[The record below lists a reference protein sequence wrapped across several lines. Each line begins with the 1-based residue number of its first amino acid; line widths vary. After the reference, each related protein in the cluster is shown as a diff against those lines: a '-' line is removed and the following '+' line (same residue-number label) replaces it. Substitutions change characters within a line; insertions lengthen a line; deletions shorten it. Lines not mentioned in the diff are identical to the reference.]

1 MPRHPVVQDLL
12 DQFVVPNKTTGI
24 QRAIWILYRT
34 LANNLAQQLSQD
46 SGELIEAL
54 TLLKRSRD
62 LATIGGVNPRPVPS
76 TAVPQSRIRN
86 MAPAPSVEVGESE

>member
-1 MPRHPVVQDLL
+1 MARHPFIQDLL
-12 DQFVVPNKTTGI
+12 DQFVVPAKTTGV
-24 QRAIWILYRT
+24 QRAVWTLYRT

-54 TLLKRSRD
+54 QLLKRSRD

-76 TAVPQSRIRN
+76 SAVPQSRIRN
-86 MAPAPSVEVGESE
+86 MAPAPSVEVGDQE